1 MVLLVYLLGR
11 RLGGPGVGLL
21 AALLAAIYPTFIDNS
36 EQILSEPIA
45 AFTLTAAMLGFLW
58 ASDPGRPIWAWL
70 VPGAM
75 LGATAL
81 ARPEYLPFVAVL
93 GAGRAGEGRRSPRL
107 QDRVCL
113 SGALR
118 GRVLHGARS
127 VGAPQLPGPGPLRSR
142 DDRRRQ
148 GAVRR
153 HLPAR
158 QGTAAAG
165 QARADQALHRQGDRD
180 RPRGRA
186 TRR

>member
-11 RLGGPGVGLL
+11 RLGGPAVGLL

-45 AFTLTAAMLGFLW
+45 AFTLTAAVLGFLW
-58 ASDPGRPIWAWL
+58 ASDAGRPLWAWL

-93 GAGRAGEGRRSPRL
+93 GLVALVRVGRRRGYRL
-107 QDRVCL
+107 GL
-113 SGALR
+113 ASAALF
-118 GRVLHGARS
+118 VAAFCAGARS
-127 VGAPQLPGPGPLRSR
+127 VGAAQLPGARPLRAR
-142 DDRRRQ
+142 HDRRRQ

-158 QGTAAAG
+158 QGTPAAG
-165 QARADQALHRQGDRD
+165 QARADQALHRQA
-180 RPRGRA
+180 RP
-186 TRR
+186 